1 MKTNDREFII
11 QKIRAEYMAK
21 DSKTSELEALRSLDA
36 KIKRPANIFAYVF
49 GSAGALVM
57 GSGMSLMMTDIGET
71 LGFVNTTVPA
81 VIIGIIGML
90 MAIVNYP
97 IFKTMLSFRKAKYAD
112 KILSLSEKMMKS
124 EVQ

>member
-1 MKTNDREFII
+1 MKTNDHEFII

-57 GSGMSLMMTDIGET
+57 GSGMSFMMTDIGET
-71 LGFVNTTVPA
+71 LGLANTTVPA
-81 VIIGIIGML
+81 VVIGIIGML
-90 MAIVNYP
+90 MTIVNYP
-97 IFKTMLSFRKAKYAD
+97 IFKTMLSFRKVKYAD